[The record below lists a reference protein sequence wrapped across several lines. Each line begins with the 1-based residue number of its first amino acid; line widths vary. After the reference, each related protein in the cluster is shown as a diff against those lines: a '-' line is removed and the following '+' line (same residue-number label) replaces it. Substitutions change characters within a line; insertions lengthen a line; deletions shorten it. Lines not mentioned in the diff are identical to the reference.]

1 MRETWE
7 DTYEQQEDII
17 IEKDPN
23 VVPEVSADNPNQSE
37 EVQHDLEDQE
47 QTEADEKI
55 ENLVSQ
61 LHEETESV
69 EADLIDPSEEGDSK
83 IPGKLVKTKKNL
95 THKIEEREI
104 NIDWTKFVY
113 RIYIRKR
120 DWVVDNCK
128 VMDSYKIDDPETIKK
143 FIDEIFDKYP
153 DLLSKR
159 DKESYCREWLAH
171 NFLYKLHILRIATRD
186 VDMDIYSI
194 KLLQKAYRQMW
205 KWDLLMQKRKEN
217 KK

>member
-55 ENLVSQ
+55 ESLVSQ
-61 LHEETESV
+61 LHEETKPV
-69 EADLIDPSEEGDSK
+69 EADLIDSSEEEGT
-83 IPGKLVKTKKNL
+83 IILGKLVKTKKNL

-104 NIDWTKFVY
+104 DIDWTKFVY

-153 DLLSKR
+153 DLLSRR

-205 KWDLLMQKRKEN
+205 KWDLLMQKRKKN